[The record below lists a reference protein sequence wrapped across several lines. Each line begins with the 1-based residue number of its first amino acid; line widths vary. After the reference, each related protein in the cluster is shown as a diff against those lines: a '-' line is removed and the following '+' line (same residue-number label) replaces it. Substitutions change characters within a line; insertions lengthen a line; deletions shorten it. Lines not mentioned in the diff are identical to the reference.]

1 MMYGTADYA
10 QPLRA
15 IGQALE
21 TLNVQT
27 FEMEPAGEAYW
38 IRGAASIADTDT
50 VPQRVSAENLLS
62 IWGVVPGQ
70 KPALTGAPT
79 AKSASATSRIE
90 LNYTSK
96 DLERLEM
103 EGRAKRSGSAK
114 MADPSSLSQLLR
126 CVGAYLTQK
135 LARLLR
141 ISWAGDFLSVE
152 YETSLG
158 SHMQET
164 LATSDLYD
172 LWVRMYLQRS
182 SRLA

>member
-1 MMYGTADYA
+1 MYAIADYS

-27 FEMEPAGEAYW
+27 FEMEPAGAAYL
-38 IRGAASIADTDT
+38 IRGAAAIEDSVTT
-50 VPQRVSAENLLS
+50 TQRVSSENLRS
-62 IWGVVPGQ
+62 TWGDIASQEPT
-70 KPALTGAPT
+70 LTREPQ
-79 AKSASATSRIE
+79 AKNETATSRIE
-90 LNYTSK
+90 LNYTPK
-96 DLERLEM
+96 DVERLEI
-103 EGRAKRSGSAK
+103 EGRAKRGETTN
-114 MADPSSLSQLLR
+114 MADPSRLSQLLR
-126 CVGAYLTQK
+126 CIGAYLTQK

-158 SHMQET
+158 SRMQET

-172 LWVRMYLQRS
+172 LWVRMYLQRA

>member
-1 MMYGTADYA
+1 MYDVADYA

-21 TLNVQT
+21 TLNVET
-27 FEMEPAGEAYW
+27 FEMEPAGEAYL
-38 IRGAASIADTDT
+38 IRGAAAIEDSVTTKPRVNSEKIRSVWGDMAGRKPTFT
-50 VPQRVSAENLLS
+50 SVPQ
-62 IWGVVPGQ
+62 
-70 KPALTGAPT
+70 
-79 AKSASATSRIE
+79 AKNATTTSRIE
-90 LNYTSK
+90 LNYTPR
-96 DLERLEM
+96 DVERLEI
-103 EGRAKRSGSAK
+103 EGRAKRGGTFK

-126 CVGAYLTQK
+126 CIGAYLTQK

-158 SHMQET
+158 SRMQET
-164 LATSDLYD
+164 LATADLYD
-172 LWVRMYLQRS
+172 LWVRMYLQRA

>member
-1 MMYGTADYA
+1 MYDIADYA

-27 FEMEPAGEAYW
+27 FEMEPAGEAYL
-38 IRGAASIADTDT
+38 IRGAAAITACDNP
-50 VPQRVSAENLLS
+50 PQRVSSEKVRS
-62 IWGVVPGQ
+62 IWGILPGQ
-70 KPALTGAPT
+70 KIELSQTSKE
-79 AKSASATSRIE
+79 KSAATSKIE
-90 LNYTSK
+90 LNYTPK
-96 DLERLEM
+96 DVERLEM
-103 EGRAKRSGSAK
+103 EGRARRGGSVK

-126 CVGAYLTQK
+126 CIGAYLTQK

-141 ISWAGDFLSVE
+141 ICWADDVLSVE
-152 YETSLG
+152 YETSMG
-158 SHMQET
+158 SRMQET

-172 LWVRMYLQRS
+172 LWVRMYMQRS